1 MSVTDYSLALSDS
14 EIRRYTL
21 MAERAKSSEAQLWE
35 TAGII
40 PGAVIADVGCGP
52 AAMSVCMAKVVGP
65 SGRVIG
71 IEPDAAALSTAQQL
85 IAQAGVE
92 NVEIRQGSATE
103 STMVPGSV
111 DVAVMRLVLAHNQ
124 PAEQRMVDH
133 LARLVRPGGS
143 MYLVDVDGTAVRIL
157 DADPDIADLH
167 EKYVQYQNAQGNDL
181 RVGLRLGQLIARAG
195 LKVVAHEGHY
205 SIGFIPPGIH
215 PPAWAA
221 RESMMAA
228 GVASKEDVARWEK
241 ALERMDHSPVR
252 PTVFAPNFI
261 AIGLKEQ

>member
-1 MSVTDYSLALSDS
+1 VTDYSLALSDS

-21 MAERAKSSEAQLWE
+21 IAERARSSEAQLWK
-35 TAGII
+35 TGGIV
-40 PGAVIADVGCGP
+40 PGAVVADVGCGP
-52 AAMSVCMAKVVGP
+52 AAMSVCMAKVVGL

-71 IEPDAAALSTAQQL
+71 IEPDAVALSTARQL
-85 IAQAGVE
+85 IAHAGVE
-92 NVEIRQGSATE
+92 NVEVRQGSATD
-103 STMVPGSV
+103 STLAPGSV

-133 LARLVRPGGS
+133 LAQLVRAGGS
-143 MYLVDVDGTAVRIL
+143 VYLVDVDGTAARIL

-167 EKYVQYQNAQGNDL
+167 EKYLRYQNAQGNDL
-181 RVGLRLGQLIARAG
+181 QVGLRLGQLIARAG

-205 SIGFIPPGIH
+205 SIVTLPPGLH

-228 GVASKEDVARWEK
+228 GIATSDDVVRWEK
-241 ALERMDHSPVR
+241 ALERMDHSTVR

>member
-1 MSVTDYSLALSDS
+1 VTGYSLALSDS

-21 MAERAKSSEAQLWE
+21 MAERARSSEAQLWE
-35 TAGII
+35 TAGIV

-85 IAQAGVE
+85 IAQAGLQ
-92 NVEIRQGSATE
+92 NVEIRQGSAAD
-103 STMVPGSV
+103 STLAPGSV

-143 MYLVDVDGTAVRIL
+143 VYLVDVDGTAVRIR

-167 EKYVQYQNAQGNDL
+167 EKYVLYQNSRGNDL
-181 RVGLRLGQLIARAG
+181 QVGLRLGQLIARAG
-195 LKVVAHEGHY
+195 LQVVAHEGHY
-205 SIGFIPPGIH
+205 SIVTPPPGLH

-228 GVASKEDVARWEK
+228 GVATTEDLARWER
-241 ALERMDHSPVR
+241 ALERMDHATVR
-252 PTVFAPNFI
+252 PTVFAPNFF
-261 AIGLKEQ
+261 AIGFKEQ